1 MFQQMKMSTRLYLSF
16 GLMIVFMIIIGL
28 FAMFQMQT
36 LSELTTKLYNHPLT
50 VSNAVRDVNIN
61 IVKMHRSMK
70 DVVLAPDD
78 AALEIAVQA
87 VNTYEK
93 KIYDSFDIIFE
104 RFLGDKQDVQT
115 LRQLFVDWKP
125 IRDEIIVFMRQN
137 KREEAAAITKD
148 KEIQHVAQLEQA
160 MKTLTDF
167 ANNKAGEFLNNA
179 HAQKRQLYWWLS
191 AVIFIVML
199 IGGVIAWLMSRT
211 ITHSLSFAIH
221 IANQIATCHFDNQI
235 KFSDQTEIGQLLQA
249 LDSMQAQLRE
259 HIDELDKMQ
268 TQLRERLEE
277 NQRMTDEA
285 LRINRA
291 LDSVYTS
298 VLIVDNHYKIIY
310 LNEAARSLFQKEQEK
325 IRTDLPQ
332 FKAEN
337 LLGSDIDIFYSN
349 PVQQRQLLNQLTNTH
364 LETRNI
370 GGLTIDATIT
380 PVINNKSERLGTVF
394 EFKNR
399 TLEVATEQEINA
411 VIHAA
416 SLGNFKE
423 YLSLENKTSFFKT
436 FSESLNQI
444 MAFNQRMIEDTMRMF
459 AALAQGDLTQ
469 QIENDYA
476 GAFEQLKNDANAT
489 VKRLTEIMTEVAQQ
503 TEVVNNA
510 ADEISQANESL
521 SQRTEQQAASLEET
535 ASSMEQMT
543 STVQQNADNVK
554 QANQL
559 ALHAKNCADKGGEVV
574 GTTIHAM
581 KDINT
586 SSKKITDIIGV
597 INEIAFQTNLL
608 ALNAAVEA
616 ARAGEQGRGFAVVA
630 SEVRNLAQRSATA
643 AKEIKGLIE
652 DSVTKVEEGMGL
664 ANQSGKTLVEIVDS
678 VTKVSDLIADIS
690 AAGQEQ
696 STGIHQINKA
706 VAQMDEMVQQNAT
719 LVQETAT
726 ASGVLKEQAQNL
738 KEQLAFFKLRK
749 EIGQD
754 RDKLLKTIAYEKYG
768 ENVALSGKPVFQN
781 TEWTDF

>member
-1 MFQQMKMSTRLYLSF
+1 MFQQMKISTLLYFSF
-16 GLMIVFMIIIGL
+16 GLMIVFMIIVGL

-36 LSELTTKLYNHPLT
+36 LSELTIKLYNHPLT

-61 IVKMHRSMK
+61 IVKMHHSMK
-70 DVVLAPDD
+70 DIALASDD
-78 AALEIAVQA
+78 AALETAVQT

-93 KIYDSFDIIFE
+93 QVYESFEIIFE

-115 LRQLFVDWKP
+115 LRQLFVAWKP
-125 IRDEIIVFMRQN
+125 IRDEVIALMRQK
-137 KREEAAAITKD
+137 KREQAAAITQGKGA
-148 KEIQHVAQLEQA
+148 QHVAQLEQA

-167 ANNKAGEFLNNA
+167 ANHKAEVFLKD
-179 HAQKRQLYWWLS
+179 AQTQKYQSYGLIV
-191 AVIFIVML
+191 AITFIVIL
-199 IGGVIAWLMSRT
+199 IGGGIAWLMFRT

-235 KFSDQTEIGQLLQA
+235 EFSRQTEMGQLLQA

-259 HIDELDKMQ
+259 HLNELDKMQ
-268 TQLRERLEE
+268 TQLRERLLE

-285 LRINRA
+285 LRINCA
-291 LDSVYTS
+291 LDRVYTC
-298 VLIVDNHYKIIY
+298 VLIVDNQYKIIY
-310 LNEAARSLFQKEQEK
+310 LNDAMHSLFRKEQEN
-325 IRTDLPQ
+325 IRTDLPH
-332 FKAEN
+332 FNAEH
-337 LLGSDIDIFYSN
+337 LLGSDIDILYSN
-349 PVQQRQLLNQLTNTH
+349 PVQQRQLFNQLTHSH
-364 LETRNI
+364 LETLNL
-370 GGLTIDATIT
+370 GGLTIDSTIT
-380 PVINNKSERLGTVF
+380 PVMNDKGERLGTVF

-399 TLEVATEQEINA
+399 TLEVATEQEINT

-423 YLSLENKTSFFKT
+423 HISLENKTSFFKT
-436 FSESLNQI
+436 FSESINQI
-444 MAFNQRMIEDTMRMF
+444 LAFNQRMIEDTMRMF

-469 QIENDYA
+469 QIETDYT

-489 VKRLTEIMTEVAQQ
+489 VKCLTNIMIEIAQQ

-510 ADEISQANESL
+510 ADEILQASESL

-543 STVQQNADNVK
+543 ATVQQNADHVK

-559 ALHAKNCADKGGEVV
+559 AIHAKNSAKKGGEVV
-574 GTTIHAM
+574 STTIHAM

-664 ANQSGKTLVEIVDS
+664 ANQSGNTLTEIVDS
-678 VTKVSDLIADIS
+678 VTKVSDLIADIT

-696 STGIHQINKA
+696 SAGIHQINQA
-706 VAQMDEMVQQNAT
+706 VSQMDEMVQQNANM
-719 LVQETAT
+719 VQETAT

-738 KEQLAFFKLRK
+738 KEQLAFFKLDK
-749 EIGQD
+749 EICQE
-754 RDKLLKTIAYEKYG
+754 RDKRLKTFLH
-768 ENVALSGKPVFQN
+768 ENHLTLPDKPISQPS
-781 TEWTDF
+781 EWKDF